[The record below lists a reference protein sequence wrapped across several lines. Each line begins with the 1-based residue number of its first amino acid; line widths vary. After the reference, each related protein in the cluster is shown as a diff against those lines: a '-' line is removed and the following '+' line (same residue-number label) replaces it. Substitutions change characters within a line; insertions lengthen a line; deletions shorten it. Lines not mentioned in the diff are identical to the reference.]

1 MGPHNGRLKI
11 AIDAPAIEGKA
22 NAALLAFLA
31 SILAMPQRQLHLQR
45 GAAGREKI
53 VRVEQANEAEVVRR
67 LVAAEA
73 RPRQK

>member
-11 AIDAPAIEGKA
+11 AITAPAVEGKA

-31 SILAMPQRQLHLQR
+31 SVLDMPRRQLHLQR
-45 GAAGREKI
+45 GSAARDKI

-67 LVAAEA
+67 LASTGG
-73 RPRQK
+73 RQRQK